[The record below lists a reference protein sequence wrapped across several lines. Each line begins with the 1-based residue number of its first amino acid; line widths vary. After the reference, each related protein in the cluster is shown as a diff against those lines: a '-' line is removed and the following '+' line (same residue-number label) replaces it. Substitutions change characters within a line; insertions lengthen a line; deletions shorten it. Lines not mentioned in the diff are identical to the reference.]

1 MNKIIKIDLEV
12 YTYQIDFAHHVSNI
26 VYIQWM
32 EIGRLKLF
40 EEIGLS
46 VVEAEKRNITPILA
60 NTKISYKKP
69 IYFGDEVRLEV
80 WISELA
86 FASAIIEYRFYIN
99 GNTEAATGQQKGLF
113 INLTTKK
120 PHKLTQDERD
130 LFKKFIS

>member
-69 IYFGDEVRLEV
+69 IYFGDEVRIEV

-99 GNTEAATGQQKGLF
+99 GDTEAATGQQKGLF

-120 PHKLTQDERD
+120 PHKLTHDERD
-130 LFKKFIS
+130 LFQKFIS

>member
-46 VVEAEKRNITPILA
+46 VFEAEKRNITPILA

-69 IYFGDEVRLEV
+69 IYFGDEVRIEV

-99 GNTEAATGQQKGLF
+99 GNTKAATGQQKGLF